1 MKPVKPKFGI
11 HRASKEANERGL
23 QLPRMCVNGEMKRV
37 HRLWKVEP
45 STMRA
50 RERHNV
56 TQDDVRLKRIQDR
69 AKGVKFALGHGDLN
83 NRKRKEME
91 QILRNL
97 ELAATAINRELKKR

>member
-1 MKPVKPKFGI
+1 MKSVKPKIGI
-11 HRASKEANERGL
+11 HRASKEVKKRGM
-23 QLPRMCVNGEMKRV
+23 QLPRTCINGEMKRV
-37 HRLWKVEP
+37 RRLWKVEP

-50 RERHNV
+50 RERQNV

-69 AKGVKFALGHGDLN
+69 AKGVKFALGHGDFN